1 MTAPVVLSIP
11 HTLGREEAVHRLKD
25 GLGRARTGLGGL
37 IAIDQE
43 DWTGNRL
50 QFHLRA
56 LGQTASGTIEVFEDH
71 LHLEV
76 TLPWLL
82 AKISERLVPAIQ
94 KQTTLMLEKK

>member
-11 HTLGREEAVHRLKD
+11 HKLGREEAVRRLKD
-25 GLGRARTGLGGL
+25 GLTRARTGSGGL

-43 DWTGNRL
+43 DWVGDRL
-50 QFHLRA
+50 QFNLRA
-56 LGQTASGTIEVFEDH
+56 IGQTAYGTIEVFEDH
-71 LHLEV
+71 LQLEV

-82 AKISERLVPAIQ
+82 AKISERLVPALQ